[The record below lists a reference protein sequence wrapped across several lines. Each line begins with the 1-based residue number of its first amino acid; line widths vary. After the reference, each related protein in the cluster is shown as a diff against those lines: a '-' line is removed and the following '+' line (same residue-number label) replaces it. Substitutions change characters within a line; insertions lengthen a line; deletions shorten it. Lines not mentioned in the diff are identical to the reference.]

1 MSESVVAL
9 FESLVGAEP
18 PHDAPVLF
26 DTACVMG
33 GSIAGLLAARVLSDR
48 ARKVV
53 IVEPDD
59 MPAGAGSRP
68 GVPQDQQVHTLL
80 PAGRLWIERWLPG
93 FSQEAQ
99 DRGASLVGP
108 DKQFVGYDDIRQ
120 VPDGADHRF
129 LAIGRPLLEALVR
142 ERVTTLP
149 NVSVLRA
156 QATGLRYG
164 DGAVTGVRFAE
175 AGTGD
180 QGGRAERVLA
190 ADFVVDA
197 MGRSSRLS
205 NWLGR
210 DGYDQPRLERLAAPV
225 NYATALFE
233 RSAKFP
239 ELDVATVLQLF
250 TPRYPSGGVSVAA
263 ATAVEGQQ
271 WLVMLMGYGDN
282 RPGRTIDEFRA
293 RCAVLPPVFSAIT
306 SGDVTREVVT
316 YHQAE
321 SRRRHF
327 TEAGRLPARLV
338 GMGDA
343 VASFNPVYGQ
353 GMSSAALHASCL
365 ASYLGSGADLDESA
379 TEFFRLQQVV
389 VDAAWAVS
397 AGGDAARID
406 AENGTEVPEEVR
418 RQRRV
423 MEQIVGAAL
432 VDADVS
438 GAFNNVS
445 YMLRHPNTLFDPGIL
460 EKVAAATEGAAGT
473 TTGTGTGATTGTAID
488 RYIGLSDRAVH
499 DDSAIEELLTLFAP
513 DATVRL
519 GPEPVRG
526 HTAIAAFYRAHF
538 ATFADSRHYWNT
550 TVLDD
555 GTLRAE
561 WAAAGRMKDGHLMT
575 VAGVEHARVDAGGLI
590 TDLYNEFTRLPG

>member
-18 PHDAPVLF
+18 PHDVPVLF

-33 GSIAGLLAARVLSDR
+33 GSIAGLLAARVLADR

-59 MPAGAGSRP
+59 LSAEAEPRS
-68 GVPQDQQVHTLL
+68 GVPQGHQVHTLL

-93 FSQEAQ
+93 VSREAQ

-108 DKQFVGYDDIRQ
+108 DKQFVGHDDIPQ
-120 VPDGADHRF
+120 IPDGADHQF
-129 LAIGRPLLEALVR
+129 LAVGRPLLERLVR
-142 ERVTTLP
+142 DRVTALP

-156 QATGLRYG
+156 RATGLRYG
-164 DGAVTGVRFAE
+164 DGSVVGVRVAGP
-175 AGTGD
+175 GTG
-180 QGGRAERVLA
+180 ERTEGVLA

-197 MGRSSRLS
+197 LGRSSRLS
-205 NWLGR
+205 NWLGL
-210 DGYDQPRLERLAAPV
+210 DGYDQPRLERLESPV

-233 RSAKFP
+233 RRTTFS

-263 ATAVEGQQ
+263 ATAVEAQQ

-282 RPGRTIDEFRA
+282 RPGRTTDEFRA
-293 RCAVLPPVFSAIT
+293 RCSSLTTVLRDVT
-306 SGDVTREVVT
+306 RGDVTREVVT
-316 YHQAE
+316 YRQAD

-327 TEAGRLPARLV
+327 TEAGSLPARLV
-338 GMGDA
+338 SVGDA

-365 ASYLGSGADLDESA
+365 ASYLGGGPDLDAAA
-379 TEFFRLQQVV
+379 TDFFRLQQVV

-418 RQRRV
+418 RQRRL
-423 MEQIVGAAL
+423 MEHIVGAAL
-432 VDADVS
+432 IDADVS
-438 GAFNNVS
+438 RAFNNVS
-445 YMLRHPNTLFDPGIL
+445 YMLRHPSTLFDPELL
-460 EKVAAATEGAAGT
+460 EKATAATEGAAT
-473 TTGTGTGATTGTAID
+473 EGATKT
-488 RYIGLSDRAVH
+488 
-499 DDSAIEELLTLFAP
+499 
-513 DATVRL
+513 
-519 GPEPVRG
+519 
-526 HTAIAAFYRAHF
+526 
-538 ATFADSRHYWNT
+538 
-550 TVLDD
+550 
-555 GTLRAE
+555 
-561 WAAAGRMKDGHLMT
+561 
-575 VAGVEHARVDAGGLI
+575 
-590 TDLYNEFTRLPG
+590 

>member
-1 MSESVVAL
+1 MSESIVTL
-9 FESLVGAEP
+9 FEDLVGAEP

-26 DTACVMG
+26 DRACVMG

-48 ARKVV
+48 AREVV
-53 IVEPDD
+53 VVEPDD
-59 MPAGAGSRP
+59 LSGEGASRP

-93 FSQEAQ
+93 FSREAQ

-108 DKQFVGYDDIRQ
+108 DKQYVGYDEVRQ
-120 VPDGADHRF
+120 VPDGADHQF
-129 LAIGRPLLEALVR
+129 LAIGRPLLETLVR
-142 ERVTTLP
+142 DRVTALP
-149 NVSVLRA
+149 NVSVRRA
-156 QATGLRYG
+156 QATGLRYSG
-164 DGAVTGVRFAE
+164 DAVTGVRFAE
-175 AGTGD
+175 AGTG
-180 QGGRAERVLA
+180 ERVEGVLA

-205 NWLGR
+205 AWLR
-210 DGYDQPRLERLAAPV
+210 QDGYDQPRLERLEAPV

-233 RSAKFP
+233 RPAKFA

-263 ATAVEGQQ
+263 ATAIEGQQ

-282 RPGRTIDEFRA
+282 RPGRTIEEFRA
-293 RCAVLPPVFSAIT
+293 HCAALPGIFGEIT
-306 SGDVTREVVT
+306 GGSVTRDVVT

-327 TEAGRLPARLV
+327 SEAERLPARLV
-338 GMGDA
+338 GVGDA

-365 ASYLGSGADLDESA
+365 AAHLDSGADLDEPA
-379 TEFFRLQQVV
+379 TEFFRLQDVV

-397 AGGDAARID
+397 AGSDAARID

-418 RQRRV
+418 RQRRT
-423 MEQIVGAAL
+423 MEQIVGAAV

-445 YMLRHPNTLFDPGIL
+445 YMLRHPGTLFDPEIL
-460 EKVAAATEGAAGT
+460 EKAAAAVSGAA
-473 TTGTGTGATTGTAID
+473 
-488 RYIGLSDRAVH
+488 
-499 DDSAIEELLTLFAP
+499 
-513 DATVRL
+513 
-519 GPEPVRG
+519 
-526 HTAIAAFYRAHF
+526 
-538 ATFADSRHYWNT
+538 
-550 TVLDD
+550 
-555 GTLRAE
+555 AE
-561 WAAAGRMKDGHLMT
+561 
-575 VAGVEHARVDAGGLI
+575 
-590 TDLYNEFTRLPG
+590 

>member
-1 MSESVVAL
+1 MSESVVTL

-48 ARKVV
+48 AREVV

-59 MPAGAGSRP
+59 LSAEAGPRS

-93 FSQEAQ
+93 VSQEAQ

-108 DKQFVGYDDIRQ
+108 DKQFVGYDAVRQ
-120 VPDGADHRF
+120 VRDGVDHRF
-129 LAIGRPLLEALVR
+129 LAIGRPLLETLVR
-142 ERVTTLP
+142 DRVTALP

-156 QATGLRYG
+156 QATRLRYD
-164 DGAVTGVRFAE
+164 DGAVTGVRYAE
-175 AGTGD
+175 TGTGG
-180 QGGRAERVLA
+180 QGERAEGVLA

-205 NWLGR
+205 TWLKQ
-210 DGYDQPRLERLAAPV
+210 DGYDQPRLERLEAPV

-233 RSAKFP
+233 RPAKFA
-239 ELDVATVLQLF
+239 ELEAATVLQLF
-250 TPRYPSGGVSVAA
+250 TPQYPSGGVSVAA
-263 ATAVEGQQ
+263 ATAIEGQQ

-282 RPGRTIDEFRA
+282 RPGRTIDDFRA
-293 RCAVLPPVFSAIT
+293 NCALLPPIFSDIT
-306 SGDVTREVVT
+306 SGDVTRDVVP

-327 TEAGRLPARLV
+327 TEARRMPARLV
-338 GMGDA
+338 STGDA

-365 ASYLGSGADLDESA
+365 ASYLDSGADLDEAA

-406 AENGTEVPEEVR
+406 AENGTEVPEDVR
-418 RQRRV
+418 QQRRA
-423 MEQIVGAAL
+423 MEQIVRAAL

-445 YMLRHPNTLFDPGIL
+445 YMLRHPGTLFDPVIL
-460 EKVAAATEGAAGT
+460 EKAAAAVEGA
-473 TTGTGTGATTGTAID
+473 TA
-488 RYIGLSDRAVH
+488 
-499 DDSAIEELLTLFAP
+499 E
-513 DATVRL
+513 
-519 GPEPVRG
+519 
-526 HTAIAAFYRAHF
+526 
-538 ATFADSRHYWNT
+538 
-550 TVLDD
+550 
-555 GTLRAE
+555 
-561 WAAAGRMKDGHLMT
+561 
-575 VAGVEHARVDAGGLI
+575 
-590 TDLYNEFTRLPG
+590 

>member
-18 PHDAPVLF
+18 PHEVPVLF

-53 IVEPDD
+53 IIEPDD
-59 MPAGAGSRP
+59 TSAQAESRAGA
-68 GVPQDQQVHTLL
+68 PQGRQVHTLL

-93 FSQEAQ
+93 VSQEAQ

-108 DKQFVGYDDIRQ
+108 DKQFVGYDHVRQ
-120 VPDGADHRF
+120 APDGVDHQF
-129 LAIGRPLLEALVR
+129 LAVGRPLLESLVR
-142 ERVTTLP
+142 ARVTALP

-156 QATGLRYG
+156 QATGLLYG
-164 DGAVTGVRFAE
+164 DDAVAGVRFTVP
-175 AGTGD
+175 GDGD
-180 QGGRAERVLA
+180 QGKRAERSLA

-205 NWLGR
+205 HWLGQ
-210 DGYDQPRLERLAAPV
+210 DGYDEPRLERLESPV

-233 RSAKFP
+233 RPVKLP

-250 TPRYPSGGVSVAA
+250 TPQYPSGGVSVAA
-263 ATAVEGQQ
+263 ATVIEGQQ

-293 RCAVLPPVFSAIT
+293 HCAALPAIFSDIT
-306 SGDVTREVVT
+306 SGGVTRDVVT
-316 YHQAE
+316 YRQAD

-327 TEAGRLPARLV
+327 TEAGHLPARLIST
-338 GMGDA
+338 GDA

-365 ASYLGSGADLDESA
+365 ASYLGSSSELDKAA
-379 TEFFRLQQVV
+379 TEFFHLQQVV

-418 RQRRV
+418 QQRRIV
-423 MEQIVGAAL
+423 QQIAGAAL
-432 VDADVS
+432 VDPEVS
-438 GAFNNVS
+438 RAFNNVS
-445 YMLRHPNTLFDPGIL
+445 YMLRHPSTLFEPQL
-460 EKVAAATEGAAGT
+460 LQAVA
-473 TTGTGTGATTGTAID
+473 ATTG
-488 RYIGLSDRAVH
+488 G
-499 DDSAIEELLTLFAP
+499 
-513 DATVRL
+513 
-519 GPEPVRG
+519 
-526 HTAIAAFYRAHF
+526 
-538 ATFADSRHYWNT
+538 
-550 TVLDD
+550 
-555 GTLRAE
+555 
-561 WAAAGRMKDGHLMT
+561 AAAS
-575 VAGVEHARVDAGGLI
+575 
-590 TDLYNEFTRLPG
+590 